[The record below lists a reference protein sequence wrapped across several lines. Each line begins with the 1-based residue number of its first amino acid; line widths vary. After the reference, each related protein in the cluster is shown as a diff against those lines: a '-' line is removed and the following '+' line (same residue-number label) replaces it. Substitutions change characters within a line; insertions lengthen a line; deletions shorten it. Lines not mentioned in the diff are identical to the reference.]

1 MPQFDTTYFASQ
13 IFWLIL
19 TFSALYY
26 VMARIA
32 LPRLAALLETR
43 EAQISGNLAKA
54 RELHKEADY
63 VEAEN
68 RRLQQKTRE
77 QARAMIEQIRAEIA
91 TEVAQ
96 RHDALNIALAK
107 RIEDAEAR
115 TAAERQQALDE
126 MRGEIESLI
135 RASFERLTGESVPE
149 QRLHQAL
156 SRQLMH

>member
-19 TFSALYY
+19 TFGALYY

-54 RELHKEADY
+54 RELQKEADY

-96 RHDALNIALAK
+96 RQDALNTALAK

-115 TAAERQQALDE
+115 TAAERQQALEE
-126 MRGEIESLI
+126 MRSQMESLI
-135 RASFERLTGESVPE
+135 RVSFERLTGEPVSE

-156 SRQLMH
+156 SRPLTH